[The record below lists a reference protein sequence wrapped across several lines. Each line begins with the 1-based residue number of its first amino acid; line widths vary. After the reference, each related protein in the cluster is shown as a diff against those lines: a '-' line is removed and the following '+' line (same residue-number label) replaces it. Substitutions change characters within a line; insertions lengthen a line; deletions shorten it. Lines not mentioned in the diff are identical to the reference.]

1 MSTSSLPAPTQPLTE
16 RVREAAELLE
26 AIVADRALLA
36 ELPEA
41 ERTRL
46 LRAAGQASRPDAV
59 GRRQLVK
66 ATKRER
72 KAARVQREESVLQE
86 TGIRRLRREAV
97 FQTPNLFPP
106 VDRESGRPDEAEH
119 GGEAPAVLLGD
130 GGQHVAQNCYVCK
143 RD

>member
-1 MSTSSLPAPTQPLTE
+1 MSTSASNGSAPPSAPSLAEQA
-16 RVREAAELLE
+16 RAAAELLE

-36 ELPEA
+36 GLPPD

-66 ATKRER
+66 ATKRDR
-72 KAARVQREESVLQE
+72 KAARVHREESVLQE

-106 VDRESGRPDEAEH
+106 ADRESGRPDEAEH
-119 GGEAPAVLLGD
+119 
-130 GGQHVAQNCYVCK
+130 
-143 RD
+143 